1 MLLLRWD
8 SQPAFSGM
16 DYANFS
22 SLKRHIGT
30 ATDCLFSTYSFW
42 GSTVKEK
49 ESASFTHS
57 VWVRGLHSV
66 CPSICCPLST
76 CGSKLAMPAY
86 ALWRQ
91 PLSFPPYQVTLLSAL
106 SFLQACN
113 TEMYQPVFQF
123 WSLHLCVC
131 VCMFVFR
138 CLCMCAHWYVHTCM
152 NMEARDQYWMSS
164 SIAFHLY
171 FYLFMFFE
179 TGFLTEP
186 RAHQL
191 YPTGYPT
198 NSKDSLIYSAQV
210 LELQMHAP
218 HGVCHGCWGP
228 ELRPSSLCSRHFTD

>member
-131 VCMFVFR
+131 VCVV
-138 CLCMCAHWYVHTCM
+138 CLCSDVCACVHTGMCTHVWTWKP
-152 NMEARDQYWMSS
+152 EI
-164 SIAFHLY
+164 SIECLLLLLSTFI
-171 FYLFMFFE
+171 FIYLCFLRQ
-179 TGFLTEP
+179 GF
-186 RAHQL
+186 
-191 YPTGYPT
+191 
-198 NSKDSLIYSAQV
+198 SLN
-210 LELQMHAP
+210 LELTSCTQLAIQQT
-218 HGVCHGCWGP
+218 
-228 ELRPSSLCSRHFTD
+228 LRILWSIQPKC